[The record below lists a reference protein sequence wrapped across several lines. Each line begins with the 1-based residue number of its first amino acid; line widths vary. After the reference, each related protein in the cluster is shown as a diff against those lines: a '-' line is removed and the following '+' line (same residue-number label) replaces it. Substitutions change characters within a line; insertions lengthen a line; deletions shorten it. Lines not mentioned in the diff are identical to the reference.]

1 MGATGFPVV
10 FECESAVATR
20 EFIFRTDVVL
30 VACKEALQV
39 ELESGR
45 LRELQVRPFVEMGAQ
60 TPLRTE
66 IGVVRTRNRTLTP
79 ASELLLTY
87 VLSVAGNCLVPA

>member
-1 MGATGFPVV
+1 LGATGFPVV

-30 VACKEALQV
+30 VACK
-39 ELESGR
+39 
-45 LRELQVRPFVEMGAQ
+45 
-60 TPLRTE
+60 

-79 ASELLLTY
+79 ASELLLT
-87 VLSVAGNCLVPA
+87 